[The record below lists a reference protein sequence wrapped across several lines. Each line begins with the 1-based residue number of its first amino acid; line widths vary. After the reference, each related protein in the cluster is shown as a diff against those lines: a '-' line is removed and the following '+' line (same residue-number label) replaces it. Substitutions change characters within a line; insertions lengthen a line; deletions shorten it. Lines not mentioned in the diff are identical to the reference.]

1 MMETSVPL
9 VLDTHIWFWLATGDP
24 ELIKRKGIKSLLAKI
39 SEFEIHISA
48 ITPWEIGML
57 EAKQRLVL
65 RCDCLNW
72 LTESICKTGVRIIP
86 LTTEISVEATHLP
99 GRFHGDPAD
108 RIIVASARQISASL
122 LTRDRQII
130 DYAAEGYIDVLVV

>member
-1 MMETSVPL
+1 METSVPF

-24 ELIKRKGIKSLLAKI
+24 ELIRSREVKSLLAKLP
-39 SEFEIHISA
+39 ELDIHISA

-65 RCDCLNW
+65 KCDCLSW
-72 LTESICKTGVRIIP
+72 LSESICKTGVRIVP
-86 LTTEISVEATHLP
+86 LTTDISVEATHLP

-108 RIIVASARQISASL
+108 RIIVASARHINARL
-122 LTRDRQII
+122 LTRDQRII
-130 DYAAEGYIDVLVV
+130 DYATEGYVDVLAV